1 MNEAEAFAP
10 DFDEINRAI
19 EISYA
24 TLTVISERRDAE
36 TDSWAI
42 LGVLEQIEKVKKNL
56 DGNDSHSHPIPIKA
70 YKEKVKWQDQE
81 NRDWIFSQWT

>member
-42 LGVLEQIEKVKKNL
+42 LGVLEQIEKVKNYL
-56 DGNDSHSHPIPIKA
+56 SRIS
-70 YKEKVKWQDQE
+70 KVIFNQE
-81 NRDWIFSQWT
+81 DADE

>member
-1 MNEAEAFAP
+1 MNDAEAFAP

-42 LGVLEQIEKVKKNL
+42 LGVLEQIEKVKNYL
-56 DGNDSHSHPIPIKA
+56 SRIS
-70 YKEKVKWQDQE
+70 KVLFNQE
-81 NRDWIFSQWT
+81 DANE

>member
-42 LGVLEQIEKVKKNL
+42 LGVLEQIEKVKNYL
-56 DGNDSHSHPIPIKA
+56 SRIS
-70 YKEKVKWQDQE
+70 KVLFNQE
-81 NRDWIFSQWT
+81 DADE

>member
-42 LGVLEQIEKVKKNL
+42 LGVLEQIEKVKNYL
-56 DGNDSHSHPIPIKA
+56 SRIS
-70 YKEKVKWQDQE
+70 KVLFNQE
-81 NRDWIFSQWT
+81 DANE

>member
-42 LGVLEQIEKVKKNL
+42 LGVLEQIEKVKNYL
-56 DGNDSHSHPIPIKA
+56 SRIS
-70 YKEKVKWQDQE
+70 KVLFNQE
-81 NRDWIFSQWT
+81 DTDE